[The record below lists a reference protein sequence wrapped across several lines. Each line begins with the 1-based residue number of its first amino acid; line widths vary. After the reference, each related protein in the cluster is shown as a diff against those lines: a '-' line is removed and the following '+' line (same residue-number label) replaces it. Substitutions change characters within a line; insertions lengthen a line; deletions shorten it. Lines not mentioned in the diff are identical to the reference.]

1 MGTAIVITSGKGG
14 TGKSSFTVGV
24 ASCLAAMGKR
34 VLCMDMDIGLRNLD
48 LSLGMTDVALMDV
61 TDVIQGRC
69 SLDRAAVPH
78 PKLETL
84 YLLPAPV
91 TLPKDPLSQAAMIG
105 LIEDPLSQAAMIG
118 LIGQVK
124 EKFDFCFIDCPAGI
138 GSGFE
143 LSICAA
149 DRAIVVAGT
158 DPISIRAAQAAVRK
172 LRGRKIPIHLAM
184 NRITK
189 QFLRRMNT
197 NVDDAMD
204 ALGLPLIG
212 IIPED
217 PKVMLSA
224 SRGTPIILLEKKGAA
239 RAYYNISRRILGE
252 QVPPMRI

>member
-61 TDVIQGRC
+61 TDVLQGRC
-69 SLDRAAVPH
+69 SLNRAAVPH
-78 PKLETL
+78 PKLESL

-91 TLPKDPLSQAAMIG
+91 TRPKDPLTQASMRQ
-105 LIEDPLSQAAMIG
+105 LLSE
-118 LIGQVK
+118 VK
-124 EKFDFCFIDCPAGI
+124 EQFDFCLIDCPAGI

-149 DRAIVVAGT
+149 DRAVVVAGT
-158 DPISIRAAQAAVRK
+158 DPISIRAAQAAVGK
-172 LRGRKIPIHLAM
+172 LRQRKIPTHLAM
-184 NRITK
+184 NRITR

-217 PKVMLSA
+217 PKVTLAA
-224 SRGTPIILLEKKGAA
+224 SQGTPIILLEKKGAA
-239 RAYYNISRRILGE
+239 RAYYNISKRILGE

>member
-1 MGTAIVITSGKGG
+1 MGIAIVITSGKGG

-91 TLPKDPLSQAAMIG
+91 TLPKDPLSQTAMIG
-105 LIEDPLSQAAMIG
+105 LID
-118 LIGQVK
+118 QVK

>member
-24 ASCLAAMGKR
+24 ATCLAAMGKR

-61 TDVIQGRC
+61 TDVLQGRC
-69 SLDRAAVPH
+69 GLTRAAVPH
-78 PKLETL
+78 PKLESL

-91 TLPKDPLSQAAMIG
+91 TRPKEPLTQASMKK
-105 LIEDPLSQAAMIG
+105 LLSE
-118 LIGQVK
+118 VK
-124 EKFDFCFIDCPAGI
+124 EQFDFCLIDCPAGI

-143 LSICAA
+143 LSICGA
-149 DRAIVVAGT
+149 DRGVVVAGT
-158 DPISIRAAQAAVRK
+158 DPISIRAAQAAVGK
-172 LRGRKIPIHLAM
+172 LRQRKIPIHLAM
-184 NRITK
+184 NRITR

-217 PKVMLSA
+217 PKVTLAA
-224 SRGTPIILLEKKGAA
+224 SQGTPIILLEKKGAA
-239 RAYYNISRRILGE
+239 RAYYNISKRILGE

>member
-69 SLDRAAVPH
+69 SLDRDAVPH

-91 TLPKDPLSQAAMIG
+91 TLPK
-105 LIEDPLSQAAMIG
+105 DPLSQAAMIG

>member
-84 YLLPAPV
+84 YLL
-91 TLPKDPLSQAAMIG
+91 
-105 LIEDPLSQAAMIG
+105 
-118 LIGQVK
+118 K

>member
-61 TDVIQGRC
+61 TDVLQGRC

-91 TLPKDPLSQAAMIG
+91 TLPKDPLSQAAMVG
-105 LIEDPLSQAAMIG
+105 LINE
-118 LIGQVK
+118 VK

-172 LRGRKIPIHLAM
+172 LRARKIPIRLAM

-197 NVDDAMD
+197 TVDDAMD

-224 SRGTPIILLEKKGAA
+224 GRGTPIILLEKKGAA

>member
-105 LIEDPLSQAAMIG
+105 LID
-118 LIGQVK
+118 QVK

>member
-78 PKLETL
+78 PKRETL

-91 TLPKDPLSQAAMIG
+91 TLPK
-105 LIEDPLSQAAMIG
+105 DPLSQAAMIG

>member
-91 TLPKDPLSQAAMIG
+91 TLPKDPLSQAAMIR
-105 LIEDPLSQAAMIG
+105 

>member
-61 TDVIQGRC
+61 TDVLQGRC
-69 SLDRAAVPH
+69 SLNRAAVPH
-78 PKLETL
+78 PKLESL

-91 TLPKDPLSQAAMIG
+91 TRPKDPLTQASMRQ
-105 LIEDPLSQAAMIG
+105 LLSE
-118 LIGQVK
+118 VK
-124 EKFDFCFIDCPAGI
+124 EQFDFCLIDCPAGI

-149 DRAIVVAGT
+149 DRAVVVAGT
-158 DPISIRAAQAAVRK
+158 DPISIRAAQAAVGK
-172 LRGRKIPIHLAM
+172 LRQRKIPTHLAM
-184 NRITK
+184 NRITR

-217 PKVMLSA
+217 PKVTLAA
-224 SRGTPIILLEKKGAA
+224 SQGTPIILLEKKGAA
-239 RAYYNISRRILGE
+239 RAYYNISKRILGE
-252 QVPPMRI
+252 QVPPVRI

>member
-14 TGKSSFTVGV
+14 TGKSSFTVGA

-105 LIEDPLSQAAMIG
+105 LID
-118 LIGQVK
+118 QVK

>member
-34 VLCMDMDIGLRNLD
+34 VLCMDMDIGLRNQD

-61 TDVIQGRC
+61 TDVLQGRC
-69 SLDRAAVPH
+69 SLNRAAVPH
-78 PKLETL
+78 PKLESL

-91 TLPKDPLSQAAMIG
+91 TRPKDPLTQASMRQ
-105 LIEDPLSQAAMIG
+105 LLSE
-118 LIGQVK
+118 VK
-124 EKFDFCFIDCPAGI
+124 EQFDFCLIDCPAGI

-149 DRAIVVAGT
+149 DRAVVVAGT
-158 DPISIRAAQAAVRK
+158 DPISIRAAQAAVGK
-172 LRGRKIPIHLAM
+172 LRQRKIPTHLAM
-184 NRITK
+184 NRITR

-217 PKVMLSA
+217 PKVTLAA
-224 SRGTPIILLEKKGAA
+224 SQGTPIILLEKKGAA
-239 RAYYNISRRILGE
+239 RAYYNISKRILGE

>member
-69 SLDRAAVPH
+69 SLDRAAAPH

-105 LIEDPLSQAAMIG
+105 LID
-118 LIGQVK
+118 QVK

>member
-14 TGKSSFTVGV
+14 TGKSSFTVGA

-69 SLDRAAVPH
+69 SLDRA
-78 PKLETL
+78 
-84 YLLPAPV
+84 
-91 TLPKDPLSQAAMIG
+91 QAAMIG
-105 LIEDPLSQAAMIG
+105 LID
-118 LIGQVK
+118 QVK